1 MSIDDDDDKPRR
13 EINDWF
19 VIGLAA
25 LLTLCGVGMF
35 FFTFTVP
42 KSQMPAP
49 AAETMIGI
57 GKGST
62 ITQPAPPLQHHAP

>member
-42 KSQMPAP
+42 KEKPQPP

-57 GKGST
+57 GAGST
-62 ITQPAPPLQHHAP
+62 ITQPTLPQPKQP